1 MLLKAAIYATPGY
14 GRRLGATDVIEHAES
29 NCTIAASKPT
39 PMVILSLGHSAS
51 TVTALR
57 LAKLTG
63 SGDGNPLGSERVTG
77 SGLHPTSN
85 RSKWTTNRALRSE
98 TPVHDIHAYFCA
110 KQRERTAG
118 LVGFKW
124 KPLVLEGEWDD
135 AFRWL
140 GDHREVR
147 VVHLRRNPLDVMISG
162 VKHGS
167 SMCLPGAYPN
177 PGPWREKTVP
187 GASAVWQ
194 QQLPTSDDPPRRL
207 IRYNPGRHCTTAD
220 MRNSSSYCRHN
231 YWRKKV
237 NLTVECVLPYLDA
250 NRADAENVAGKLKA
264 YGATHANFSYFELF
278 KAPEPQIVEAWRRL
292 LRFLGVA
299 AWEVSHADVVGASDL
314 VETTPYAQAETVLNY
329 EEVAARLAPTA
340 YAHLLH

>member
-1 MLLKAAIYATPGY
+1 MLLLNAASNI
-14 GRRLGATDVIEHAES
+14 VIAHAES

-85 RSKWTTNRALRSE
+85 RSKWTTGSNRSKW

-110 KQRERTAG
+110 KQRERTA
-118 LVGFKW
+118 
-124 KPLVLEGEWDD
+124 
-135 AFRWL
+135 
-140 GDHREVR
+140 
-147 VVHLRRNPLDVMISG
+147 
-162 VKHGS
+162 
-167 SMCLPGAYPN
+167 
-177 PGPWREKTVP
+177 
-187 GASAVWQ
+187 
-194 QQLPTSDDPPRRL
+194 
-207 IRYNPGRHCTTAD
+207 
-220 MRNSSSYCRHN
+220 
-231 YWRKKV
+231 
-237 NLTVECVLPYLDA
+237 
-250 NRADAENVAGKLKA
+250 
-264 YGATHANFSYFELF
+264 
-278 KAPEPQIVEAWRRL
+278 
-292 LRFLGVA
+292 
-299 AWEVSHADVVGASDL
+299 WEVSHGDVVGASDL

>member
-1 MLLKAAIYATPGY
+1 MFLKAAIYATPGY

-167 SMCLPGAYPN
+167 SMCLPGASEA
-177 PGPWREKTVP
+177 PGPYRD
-187 GASAVWQ
+187 GM
-194 QQLPTSDDPPRRL
+194 PTLSVKWEPSSSGEAPRRL
-207 IRYNPGRHCTTAD
+207 GAHCTTAD
-220 MRNSSSYCRHN
+220 EHCASLE
-231 YWRKKV
+231 KKV
-237 NLTVECVLPYLDA
+237 NLTVECILPFLDA
-250 NRADAENVAGKLKA
+250 SRADAELLLGKLDD
-264 YGATHANFSYFELF
+264 YGANYQDFSYFELYE
-278 KAPEPQIVEAWRRL
+278 APEPQIVEAWRRL

-299 AWEVSHADVVGASDL
+299 AWEVSHGDVVGASDL

>member
-167 SMCLPGAYPN
+167 SMCLPDVARGMY
-177 PGPWREKTVP
+177 VP
-187 GASAVWQ
+187 GVSAAWH
-194 QQLPTSDDPPRRL
+194 PPPSGDSPRRL
-207 IRYNPGRHCTTAD
+207 HCTTND
-220 MRNSSSYCRHN
+220 EHCGLLT
-231 YWRKKV
+231 KKV

-250 NRADAENVAGKLKA
+250 NRADAENVAGKLGD
-264 YGATHANFSYFELF
+264 YGANYQDFSYFELYE
-278 KAPEPQIVEAWRRL
+278 APEPQVVEAWRRL

-299 AWEVSHADVVGASDL
+299 AWEVSHDDVVGASDL

>member
-1 MLLKAAIYATPGY
+1 MLLVSAASNI
-14 GRRLGATDVIEHAES
+14 VIEHAAS

-39 PMVILSLGHSAS
+39 PMVILSLGHSGS

-85 RSKWTTNRALRSE
+85 RSKWTTGSNRSKW

-124 KPLVLEGEWDD
+124 KPLVL
-135 AFRWL
+135 
-140 GDHREVR
+140 
-147 VVHLRRNPLDVMISG
+147 
-162 VKHGS
+162 
-167 SMCLPGAYPN
+167 
-177 PGPWREKTVP
+177 
-187 GASAVWQ
+187 
-194 QQLPTSDDPPRRL
+194 
-207 IRYNPGRHCTTAD
+207 
-220 MRNSSSYCRHN
+220 
-231 YWRKKV
+231 
-237 NLTVECVLPYLDA
+237 
-250 NRADAENVAGKLKA
+250 
-264 YGATHANFSYFELF
+264 
-278 KAPEPQIVEAWRRL
+278 
-292 LRFLGVA
+292 
-299 AWEVSHADVVGASDL
+299 DL

>member
-1 MLLKAAIYATPGY
+1 
-14 GRRLGATDVIEHAES
+14 
-29 NCTIAASKPT
+29 
-39 PMVILSLGHSAS
+39 MVILSLGHSGS

-77 SGLHPTSN
+77 NRLIPTSKG
-85 RSKWTTNRALRSE
+85 RSKWNTKKAP
-98 TPVHDIHAYFCA
+98 TPVRDIHAYFCA

-118 LVGFKW
+118 DVHSTRLVGFKW
-124 KPLVLEGEWDD
+124 KPLVLEAAWDD

-140 GDHREVR
+140 GAHREVR

-167 SMCLPGAYPN
+167 SMCLPGAHPN
-177 PGPWREKTVP
+177 PGPSSEKLVP

-194 QQLPTSDDPPRRL
+194 RPPPSGDTPGRL
-207 IRYNPGRHCTTAD
+207 KSYNPGRHCTAAV
-220 MRNSSSYCRHN
+220 MRNYSSYCRHN

-237 NLTVECVLPYLDA
+237 NLTVECVLPFLDA

-264 YGATHANFSYFELF
+264 YGATHESFSYFELYY
-278 KAPEPQIVEAWRRL
+278 APEPQIVEAWRRL

-299 AWEVSHADVVGASDL
+299 AWEVSLADVEGASDL

>member
-1 MLLKAAIYATPGY
+1 
-14 GRRLGATDVIEHAES
+14 
-29 NCTIAASKPT
+29 
-39 PMVILSLGHSAS
+39 MVILSLGHSAS

-85 RSKWTTNRALRSE
+85 RSKWTTGSNRSKW

-167 SMCLPGAYPN
+167 SMCLPGA
-177 PGPWREKTVP
+177 
-187 GASAVWQ
+187 S
-194 QQLPTSDDPPRRL
+194 
-207 IRYNPGRHCTTAD
+207 
-220 MRNSSSYCRHN
+220 
-231 YWRKKV
+231 
-237 NLTVECVLPYLDA
+237 
-250 NRADAENVAGKLKA
+250 
-264 YGATHANFSYFELF
+264 
-278 KAPEPQIVEAWRRL
+278 
-292 LRFLGVA
+292 VA
-299 AWEVSHADVVGASDL
+299 AG
-314 VETTPYAQAETVLNY
+314 PYRDGMPSLSVIS
-329 EEVAARLAPTA
+329 AR
-340 YAHLLH
+340 